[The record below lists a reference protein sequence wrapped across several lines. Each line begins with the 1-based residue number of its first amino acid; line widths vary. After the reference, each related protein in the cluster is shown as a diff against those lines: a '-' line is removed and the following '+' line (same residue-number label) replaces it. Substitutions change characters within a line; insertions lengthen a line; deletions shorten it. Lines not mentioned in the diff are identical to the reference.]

1 MHPSF
6 SPLASV
12 STFIALAVS
21 LSCSSP
27 DDASESTQLPAG
39 FDGMPGAMQG
49 GGGSGTPMTNDG
61 SAPPLTGMTGTPTTP
76 STETPTP
83 TQVSMPVGMAT
94 VPIGAPLCSAKL
106 RVQNPTIAD
115 FESYDGTVEAAAYT
129 FYFGAA
135 PNAGVLAGVFAFDDM
150 TSMTRRF
157 GILAGR
163 NGGWGASQQITQA
176 TAWGG
181 GMGLWFD
188 CVDASAFA
196 GISFW
201 VRGSTAPGTFSVTA
215 SFLATS
221 AANAADARGGGT
233 CTGGAELCVN
243 PSLDAIPLTLDWTL
257 VEIPWT
263 SLTTGLVEG
272 QAFVPTGDELMSL
285 TFGLPI
291 AWGPDPS
298 FVDNPNDMTDMP
310 TFLPLPSD
318 IIFQIDD
325 INFMPR

>member
-1 MHPSF
+1 MHPSVP
-6 SPLASV
+6 SLAPV
-12 STFIALAVS
+12 STLVALALS
-21 LSCSSP
+21 LACSSH
-27 DDASESTQLPAG
+27 DDASDATPPLDDSEGTPEAV
-39 FDGMPGAMQG
+39 QG
-49 GGGSGTPMTNDG
+49 GGGSGAAVNNDG
-61 SAPPLTGMTGTPTTP
+61 SMPPPAGMGGGAPAP
-76 STETPTP
+76 SAETPIP

-94 VPIGAPLCSAKL
+94 VPIGAPLCTAKL
-106 RVQNPTIAD
+106 RVQSPIIAD
-115 FESYDGTVEAAAYT
+115 FEAYDGTVEPGAYT

-135 PNAGVLAGVFAFDDM
+135 ENAGVLAGVFAFDDM
-150 TSMTRRF
+150 TATTRRF

-201 VRGSTAPGTFSVTA
+201 VRGSTAPGTFSLTA
-215 SFLATS
+215 SFLRTS

-233 CTGGAELCVN
+233 CTGGAELCAN
-243 PSLDAIPLTLDWTL
+243 PTLDGIPLSLDWTL
-257 VEIPWT
+257 VELPWT
-263 SLTTGLVEG
+263 SLTPGLVEG
-272 QAFVPTGDELMSL
+272 EPYVPTGDELMSL

-291 AWGPDPS
+291 AWAADPS

-310 TFLPLPSD
+310 AFLPLPSD

>member
-6 SPLASV
+6 PQLASV
-12 STFIALAVS
+12 SMLIALAVS
-21 LSCSSP
+21 VSCSSP
-27 DDASESTQLPAG
+27 DGASEPAE
-39 FDGMPGAMQG
+39 MPTGSDDMPAAMMGDVGAG
-49 GGGSGTPMTNDG
+49 APAANDG
-61 SAPPLTGMTGTPTTP
+61 SVPAPPGMSGMTLPP
-76 STETPTP
+76 SPEVPAP
-83 TQVSMPVGMAT
+83 TQVSMPAGMAT

-106 RVQNPTIAD
+106 RVQSPLITD
-115 FESYDGTVEAAAYT
+115 FETYDGTVEAAAYT

-163 NGGWGASQQITQA
+163 NGGWGASQQLLQA

-188 CVDASAFA
+188 CVDASAFS

-201 VRGSTAPGTFSVTA
+201 VRGATSPGTFSLTA
-215 SFLATS
+215 SFLRTS

-233 CTGGAELCVN
+233 CTGGAELCAN
-243 PSLDAIPLTLDWTL
+243 PTLDGIPLTLDWTL

-263 SLTTGLVEG
+263 SLTPGLVEG
-272 QAFVPTGDELMSL
+272 APYVPTGDELMSL

-310 TFLPLPSD
+310 AFLPLPSD

-325 INFMPR
+325 IHFMPR

>member
-1 MHPSF
+1 
-6 SPLASV
+6 
-12 STFIALAVS
+12 
-21 LSCSSP
+21 
-27 DDASESTQLPAG
+27 
-39 FDGMPGAMQG
+39 
-49 GGGSGTPMTNDG
+49 
-61 SAPPLTGMTGTPTTP
+61 
-76 STETPTP
+76 
-83 TQVSMPVGMAT
+83 MPVGTAT

-106 RVQNPTIAD
+106 RVQNPVISD
-115 FESYDGTVEAAAYT
+115 FESYDGTVEAAAFT

-150 TSMTRRF
+150 TSANRRF

-176 TAWGG
+176 TGWGG
-181 GMGLWFD
+181 GMGIWFD
-188 CVDASAFA
+188 CVDASAFS

-201 VRGSTAPGTFSVTA
+201 ARGSTAPGTFSLTA
-215 SFLATS
+215 SFLSSS

-233 CTGGAELCVN
+233 CTGGVEACAN
-243 PSLDAIPLTLDWTL
+243 PTLEGIPLTLDWTL

-263 SLTTGLVEG
+263 SLTSGLALG
-272 QAFVPTGDELMSL
+272 QPYVPNGDALMSL

-291 AWGPDPS
+291 AWGADPS